1 MSVEEGKNN
10 LGKLRCSN
18 IFWTVFPHVSLIL
31 SLVCYAA
38 LGALLFRHLE
48 GKRVPDG
55 DYDGYLDELWDLF
68 NNTKLNATEFRGQLK
83 EKIANGFRLEWLQ
96 NPDQWTFTGSLFFCC
111 TVFTTIGYGHI
122 YPLTTPGKV
131 VCMLYAMV
139 GIPLM
144 LLVLTDVGDL
154 LALLLSNSYKRLR
167 RLSRK
172 RLCFKPFWV
181 DPKTPDDAPPSRY
194 TLNGELEI
202 KGPLEITQVLK
213 AQSSV
218 KRKSL
223 QLRNAKIF
231 NKIIAMENLPLVQL
245 KRSMSCPQ
253 LDQLPPSKSIP
264 VFTGIGE
271 ELDKL
276 NVPMTLIVV
285 VVFAYILFG
294 ACVLPNWET
303 EWKPFDAFYFCFIT
317 LTTIG
322 FGDLVPSH
330 PNFFMLTSLF
340 IIVGMTIMSMAFKLG
355 QSRIVSCYRKLIQCI
370 SGGMVKEY

>member
-1 MSVEEGKNN
+1 MSVEEGTNN
-10 LGKLRCSN
+10 PGKLRCSN
-18 IFWTVFPHVSLIL
+18 IFWAVFPHVSLIL

-48 GKRVPDG
+48 GKRVPD
-55 DYDGYLDELWDLF
+55 DEYDTYLDELWDLF

-83 EKIANGFRLEWLQ
+83 KKIANGFRLEWLQ
-96 NPDQWTFTGSLFFCC
+96 NPNHWTFSGSLFFCC

-172 RLCFKPFWV
+172 SMCFKPFWV
-181 DPKTPDDAPPSRY
+181 DPKTPDDAPSSRY
-194 TLNGELEI
+194 TLNGELEM
-202 KGPLEITQVLK
+202 KEPLAITQVLK
-213 AQSSV
+213 AQ
-218 KRKSL
+218 
-223 QLRNAKIF
+223 
-231 NKIIAMENLPLVQL
+231 
-245 KRSMSCPQ
+245 SMSCPQ

-276 NVPMTLIVV
+276 NVPMTVIVV

-303 EWKPFDAFYFCFIT
+303 EWEPFDAFYFCFIT

>member
-1 MSVEEGKNN
+1 ITMSVEEGKNN

-55 DYDGYLDELWDLF
+55 DYDRYLDELWDLF
-68 NNTKLNATEFRGQLK
+68 NNTK
-83 EKIANGFRLEWLQ
+83 
-96 NPDQWTFTGSLFFCC
+96 C
-111 TVFTTIGYGHI
+111 YGHI

-218 KRKSL
+218 KHKSL
-223 QLRNAKIF
+223 QLRNAEIF

-264 VFTGIGE
+264 AFTGIGE